1 MAAGNWK
8 EDYSERFDELRKH
21 RVELS
26 RIKYGSAAKN
36 FRSGN
41 VKALE
46 TMGLCINKYMETGN
60 TEYLCDAA
68 NYLMFEFMYPQH
80 PNAHF
85 RATDSKESAGV
96 VGITETEMEELKRE
110 DERNGYN
117 LPY

>member
-1 MAAGNWK
+1 MTTDNWK

-26 RIKYGSAAKN
+26 RLKYGSAAKN
-36 FRSGN
+36 FRTGN
-41 VKALE
+41 VNALQ
-46 TMGLCINKYMETGN
+46 TMGLCVNKYMETGN
-60 TEYLCDAA
+60 TEYLTDAA

-96 VGITETEMEELKRE
+96 VGITEKEMEQLKLE
-110 DERNGYN
+110 DEYGGY
-117 LPY
+117 